1 MSIRKPRRKKD
12 GSVEWPA
19 DCACCGS
26 SKLEINGTSLAYHCW
41 SCNFA
46 GVLTHEE
53 FERVKGAGWE
63 TPSQGSSA
71 FPPFHPSGPASDLPG
86 GAPTL
91 TDKLPQIALQ
101 EIERRRQEP
110 AWIIH
115 RYGVRWDGSRLCWPA
130 GQGWSRRA
138 VLSWETPKTISV
150 SPRGLIGEH
159 LLSSGRVVAP
169 YPLPGATRKEPA
181 QAPKVSKLDASES
194 FAAQPGLRLVL
205 TEGDWGA
212 ASIPLP
218 WIGLGLM
225 GTSLSEEQRWSIATS
240 NPKSVAIC
248 LDAGYKEKA
257 VKIREQLLPIPSCI
271 VELPGPV
278 DTGPDDVKRGDL
290 VRLLL
295 ASESRL

>member
-1 MSIRKPRRKKD
+1 MSVRKPRRKKD
-12 GSVEWPA
+12 GSIEWPA

-91 TDKLPQIALQ
+91 TDELPQIALQ

-159 LLSSGRVVAP
+159 LLSSGRDAP
-169 YPLPGATRKEPA
+169 ASCKATNTSLPIPG
-181 QAPKVSKLDASES
+181 L
-194 FAAQPGLRLVL
+194 PGLRLVL
-205 TEGDWGA
+205 TEGDWKA

-218 WIGLGLM
+218 WIGLGLL
-225 GTSLSEEQRWSIATS
+225 GKTISDEQVWTVRTS
-240 NPKSVAIC
+240 NPHSVIVM
-248 LDAGYKEKA
+248 LDGGFD
-257 VKIREQLLPIPSCI
+257 REAQDVYQRLLPLDVRIAR
-271 VELPGPV
+271 LPP
-278 DTGPDDVKRGDL
+278 TKGPDDIPRRDL
-290 VRLLL
+290 VKLLL
-295 ASESRL
+295 AVERG

>member
-63 TPSQGSSA
+63 TLSQGSSA

-169 YPLPGATRKEPA
+169 DPLTGATRKEPA
-181 QAPKVSKLDASES
+181 Q
-194 FAAQPGLRLVL
+194 AQPGLRLVL
-205 TEGDWGA
+205 TEGDWKA

-218 WIGLGLM
+218 WIGLGLL
-225 GTSLSEEQRWSIATS
+225 GKTISDEQVWTVRTS
-240 NPKSVAIC
+240 NPHSVIVM
-248 LDAGYKEKA
+248 LDGGFD
-257 VKIREQLLPIPSCI
+257 REAQEVYQRLLPLDVRIAR
-271 VELPGPV
+271 LPP
-278 DTGPDDVKRGDL
+278 TKGPDDIPRRDL
-290 VRLLL
+290 VKLLL
-295 ASESRL
+295 AVERG